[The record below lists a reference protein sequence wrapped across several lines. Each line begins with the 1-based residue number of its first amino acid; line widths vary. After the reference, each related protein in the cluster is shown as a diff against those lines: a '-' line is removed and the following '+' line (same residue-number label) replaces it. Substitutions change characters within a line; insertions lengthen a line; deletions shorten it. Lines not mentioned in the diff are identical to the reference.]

1 MNEADKSH
9 KLKESIRMLKSDKS
23 DIKRGKLI
31 KDGRKWKLIKLLSKM
46 KSLNLRYRH
55 LDTLPQKIQK
65 TIFVYT
71 YIKWTE

>member
-1 MNEADKSH
+1 MNEADKYH

-31 KDGRKWKLIKLLSKM
+31 KDGRKWELVKLLSKM
-46 KSLNLRYRH
+46 KSLNFRYRH

-65 TIFVYT
+65 NIFVYT